1 MKILNFGSLNIDNV
15 YTVGQIVT
23 PGETIASLK
32 LEQFEGGKGLNQ
44 SIAIARAGCEVYHA
58 GCIGSDGDTLKNLLE
73 QSGVNLKY
81 LRTANEKTGHAI
93 IQVEQSGENC
103 ILLFA
108 GANHAVTKTF
118 IDEVL
123 KDFGDGDFLVLQN
136 EISNLPYIVDE
147 AYKKGIKIILNPSP
161 YNEVIEQIDLNKVY
175 CLILNEVEA
184 EYISK
189 AKESGFAAWAVKNH
203 PNLIFMLTLG
213 KKGCRYIKGTTLLEQ
228 DIFKVNTVDTTGA
241 GDTFTGYFVAGLV
254 AGEKVEDILKTA
266 SAASA
271 LAVSKKGAAPSI
283 PTIAEVN
290 QFLKNK

>member
-15 YTVGQIVT
+15 YTVEHIVT

-44 SIAIARAGCEVYHA
+44 SVALAKAGVGVYHA
-58 GCIGSDGDTLKNLLE
+58 GCIGSDGDSLKSLLK
-73 QSGVNLKY
+73 QSGVNVKHLK
-81 LRTANEKTGHAI
+81 TVEQKTGHAV

-108 GANHAVTKTF
+108 GANHAVTKPF
-118 IDEVL
+118 VDEVL
-123 KDFGDGDFLVLQN
+123 KDFESGDFLVLQN
-136 EISNLPYIVDE
+136 EINNLPYIIDE

-161 YNEVIEQIDLNKVY
+161 YNEVIEQIDLNKLH

-184 EYISK
+184 EYISGTDEGEFR
-189 AKESGFAAWAVKNH
+189 AFARNNY

-213 KKGCRYIKGTTLLEQ
+213 KKGCRFIKGDLVLEQ
-228 DIFKVNTVDTTGA
+228 GIFKVDTVDTTGA
-241 GDTFTGYFVAGLV
+241 GDTFTGYFVAGLA
-254 AGEKVEDILKTA
+254 AGENIQTILKVA

-271 LAVSKKGAAPSI
+271 LAVGKKGAAPSI
-283 PTIAEVN
+283 PTLNEVN
-290 QFLKNK
+290 EFLNSK